1 MAELFDIGEEEMNS
15 LYKALVV
22 LQNMYLDMDDNRQ
35 NMDDG
40 MKVFANRLFDSTQ
53 LIKEILNYG

>member
-1 MAELFDIGEEEMNS
+1 MADLFDIGEEEMTS

-35 NMDDG
+35 NMDDS